1 MKELKKELDLKNFKT
16 SILDVYQ
23 SVPFW
28 GKVNNLEIFTN
39 TKNNILRAVMPPAK
53 CELFLKLLSKKY
65 KYFVDWCGS
74 LFWIEVADQ
83 EDEKINSI
91 KKFVIENNGYLT
103 ILKKSE
109 NFDFKDTLFTIDETR
124 LMISKKIKE
133 SFDPKGLFNP
143 GKMYREI

>member
-1 MKELKKELDLKNFKT
+1 M
-16 SILDVYQ
+16 DVYQ
-23 SVPFW
+23 SLLFW
-28 GKVNNLEIFTN
+28 EKINNLELFSS
-39 TKNNILRAVMPPAK
+39 TKNTILRGILPP
-53 CELFLKLLSKKY
+53 SKALDLMKY
-65 KYFVDWCGS
+65 LEKNFKYYIDWCGS
-74 LFWIEVADQ
+74 LFWIEVADK
-83 EDEKINSI
+83 EDEKINLI